1 MASREVDVKFGTRV
15 KLKDQGDTVY
25 TVTTVERH
33 NELNF
38 YRLRELPGSLF
49 LLGSLELV

>member
-1 MASREVDVKFGTRV
+1 MKFGTRV

-25 TVTTVERH
+25 TVASVERH

-38 YRLRELPGSLF
+38 YRLRGLPGSLF
-49 LLGSLELV
+49 LLGSLELA